1 MPSQGA
7 LDSLPHQDPC
17 GPLGRFIK
25 AVIGITPTSYVD
37 SSDVLEFLDGLIGL
51 DSWLRGF
58 DRLGWA

>member
-1 MPSQGA
+1 MAAHDQIVKTPKSPCHAGA
-7 LDSLPHQDPC
+7 VHTGL
-17 GPLGRFIK
+17 
-25 AVIGITPTSYVD
+25 IGITPTSYVD